1 MSEKIRDR
9 AKTAADENIWAE
21 MLEESRAEMWADPE
35 LTDEEKR
42 QLDQMNTLS
51 DEEWEPITCAGKP
64 VSETIIED
72 RGER

>member
-1 MSEKIRDR
+1 MSKKIRDK
-9 AKTAADENIWAE
+9 AKTAKDENIWAE
-21 MLEESRAEMWADPE
+21 MVEELKAEIWADPE

-42 QLDQMNTLS
+42 RLDEIGNLS

-72 RGER
+72 RRER